1 MVSSVLHVDIESAGD
16 CFPTW
21 VTRTDELFKVVASLN
36 SSEKK
41 GWKFTQ
47 ISLAVNTFALN
58 KLSLVA
64 LKFFHTFNLCIPAF
78 FSFSLNIAL
87 LLFSY
92 LPEDSNEQ
100 RDVLCLIT
108 LFYVFWYTSFLQG
121 CFIPFFYI
129 YIYIFKLRCLFL
141 CSLCHNVWFLV
152 NVCKL
157 KYTHVTNP
165 DSK

>member
-47 ISLAVNTFALN
+47 ISLAVNIFALN
-58 KLSLVA
+58 KLPLVA
-64 LKFFHTFNLCIPAF
+64 LKFFHTFNLSTPAF
-78 FSFSLNIAL
+78 FFLFSLNIAL

-108 LFYVFWYTSFLQG
+108 LFYVFWYTPFLQG

-129 YIYIFKLRCLFL
+129 YIYILTTLFIFML
-141 CSLCHNVWFLV
+141 AM
-152 NVCKL
+152 
-157 KYTHVTNP
+157 P
-165 DSK
+165 